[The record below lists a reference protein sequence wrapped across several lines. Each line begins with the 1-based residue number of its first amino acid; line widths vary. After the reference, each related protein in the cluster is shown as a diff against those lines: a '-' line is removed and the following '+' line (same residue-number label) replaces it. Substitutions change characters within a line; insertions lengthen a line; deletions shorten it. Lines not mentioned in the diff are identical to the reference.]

1 MLSKLGSSYDTAATS
16 GAKQLNIAD
25 LFLSNEVSGA
35 RTAALFEDAGAAGA
49 AHVQD
54 LRNWVAPETPTP
66 QTARATQEAQP
77 LAEGVLCWHP
87 RVDAEHASGRGATS
101 AVFADSQDP
110 RCHRPALG

>member
-1 MLSKLGSSYDTAATS
+1 MLSKRGSSNDTAATS

-35 RTAALFEDAGAAGA
+35 RAAALFEDAGAAGA

-54 LRNWVAPETPTP
+54 LRNWGGAPETPTP

-77 LAEGVLCWHP
+77 LAEGVLCWP
-87 RVDAEHASGRGATS
+87 SACGRGARKRS
-101 AVFADSQDP
+101 RRNQCRF
-110 RCHRPALG
+110 C